1 MPRVNQPP
9 PLCDAARSLL
19 LVVDI
24 QPALTTAMP
33 EQEAGL
39 MLNNAACLLQA
50 AGTLGIPVLLTEQYP
65 KGLGTTEPS
74 VLEQLPPA
82 ARRFAKTGF
91 SCCAAAGF
99 VKTMADSGRD
109 QIIMVGQEAH
119 VCVLQ
124 TAFDLLSR
132 GLTVFIAEDA
142 VCSRKSTHKLF
153 ALERMRTAG
162 AAITNYES
170 VLFEWLRDAAH
181 PDFKTL
187 SKLLR

>member
-1 MPRVNQPP
+1 MHQPP
-9 PLCDAARSLL
+9 TLCDATRSLL

-33 EQEAGL
+33 EQEAEL
-39 MLNNAACLLQA
+39 MLNNTASLLQA

-74 VLEQLPPA
+74 LLEQLPAA
-82 ARRFAKTGF
+82 ARKFEKTGF
-91 SCCAAAGF
+91 SCCAAEGF
-99 VKTMADSGRD
+99 AKALADTGRD
-109 QIIMVGQEAH
+109 QIIMVGQETH

-124 TAFDLLSR
+124 TAFDLLNR
-132 GLTVFIAEDA
+132 GLPLFVAEDA
-142 VCSRKSTHKLF
+142 TCSRQSTHKLF

-162 AAITNYES
+162 ATITNYES

>member
-1 MPRVNQPP
+1 MNQPP

-24 QPALTTAMP
+24 QPVLTAAMP
-33 EQEAGL
+33 EQEAEL
-39 MLNNAACLLQA
+39 MLNNTTSLLQA
-50 AGTLGIPVLLTEQYP
+50 AGTLGLPVLVTEQYP
-65 KGLGTTEPS
+65 KGLGATEPS
-74 VLEQLPPA
+74 LLQQLPA
-82 ARRFAKTGF
+82 AAKRFEKTSF
-91 SCCAAAGF
+91 SCCAADNFCTALAATGH
-99 VKTMADSGRD
+99 D
-109 QIIMVGQEAH
+109 QIVMVGQEAH
-119 VCVLQ
+119 VCILQ
-124 TAFDLLSR
+124 TVFDLLNK
-132 GLTVFIAEDA
+132 GLTVFVAEDA

-153 ALERMRTAG
+153 ALERIRTAG